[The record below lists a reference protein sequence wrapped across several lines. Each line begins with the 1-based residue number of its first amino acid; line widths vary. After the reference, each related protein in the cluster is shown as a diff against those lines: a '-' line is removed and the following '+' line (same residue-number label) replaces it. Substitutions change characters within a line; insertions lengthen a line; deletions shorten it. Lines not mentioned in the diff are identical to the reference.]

1 MLIEN
6 VVVLE
11 NIQLADGFHQM
22 TVEGP
27 IIARSALPGQFV
39 NIEINP
45 GNTPLF
51 RRPMSVAFVD
61 GTRFGLIFKV
71 FGEGTR
77 AMSRWR
83 TGHKTT
89 MLGPLGNGWMIA
101 EDKAAILIGGGVGI
115 APVSFLGDYFNS
127 ISHSHMLIMGARHA
141 GEHYLKHD
149 PSQQQ
154 FLTTDDGSVGVKGT
168 VIEGLL
174 ECTSHW
180 KGTQPVVYCCGPE
193 PMLAAVKRFTAEH
206 GLKCQL
212 AVEAL
217 MACGFGICQ
226 GCNVETSGAATTTQG
241 SYRSKY
247 KLTCLDGPVFW
258 ADELK

>member
-11 NIQLADGFHQM
+11 NVQLADGLHKM
-22 TVEGP
+22 TLEGP
-27 IIARSALPGQFV
+27 IIAHSALPGQFV
-39 NIEINP
+39 NIEIDP

-51 RRPMSVAFVD
+51 RRPMSVAFVSD
-61 GTRFGLIFKV
+61 NRFGLIFKV
-71 FGEGTR
+71 FGEGTL
-77 AMSRWR
+77 AMSRWQP
-83 TGHKTT
+83 GHKTT
-89 MLGPLGNGWMIA
+89 MLGPLGNGWMIE
-101 EDKAAILIGGGVGI
+101 EDKPAILIGGGVGI
-115 APVSFLGDYFNS
+115 APVSFLGDHLKS
-127 ISHSHMLIMGARHA
+127 IGHAHTLIMGARHA

-149 PSQQQ
+149 PGQQI
-154 FLTTDDGSVGVKGT
+154 FLTTDDGSAGVEGT
-168 VIEGLL
+168 VINGLMACQS
-174 ECTSHW
+174 EW
-180 KGTQPVVYCCGPE
+180 NGTQAVLYCCGPE
-193 PMLAAVKRFTAEH
+193 PMLAAVKRFAAEH
-206 GLKCQL
+206 GLRCQL

-226 GCNVETSGAATTTQG
+226 GCNVETSKVANSTKA